1 MILDF
6 IISLDLN
13 GLTVTCRLYRRGCW
27 KGRGYGDDYMHGH
40 MLDIKCP
47 KIQLELYYA
56 FHSRKHKIKC
66 TLFGELVD
74 QVLPPSSEMM
84 GNLLLDCGKHCV
96 FRDDWS
102 YTSCKTCPKKVLE
115 SKDRYWC
122 DHCRRVGFKKWE
134 KGESYPKS
142 LDTIVDKR
150 FLFKLNI
157 IYKNINAVEGVYNI
171 IKISDDEYLMFI
183 FGSTNSSFN
192 ASCSQHV
199 PNTSTTETGDNSNGH
214 EAVSLSKDSAVE
226 SNCDSS
232 YETPAKRSS
241 LDIGDGSK
249 AKALVFLDVQASAN
263 KTFKR
268 NCAKKKLD

>member
-1 MILDF
+1 M
-6 IISLDLN
+6 
-13 GLTVTCRLYRRGCW
+13 GRLYRRGCW

-96 FRDDWS
+96 FRGRYMLQVIVTDGSGCIKLLLW
-102 YTSCKTCPKKVLE
+102 TKEAELIVGKAVKKIKEL
-115 SKDRYWC
+115 S
-122 DHCRRVGFKKWE
+122 KWE